1 MSGKDDYDEEDEK
14 DEEDEEDEEDE
25 YNDFLNMFK
34 GLGDPSKIFENF
46 DPAKLFNTKEFQK
59 AFQEIFKQLSKNLPK
74 EFQGLSPEDMAREFM
89 KNKSKFGIK
98 GPIMYGFN
106 MGFGPDGKPIMNSFG
121 NLEKEPI
128 SGERKVRKTREPLVE
143 VNEEEDQI
151 ILIAEMP
158 GVNKEDIELNA
169 TNRSITISTEKLVS
183 GRNYFKEIELPA
195 AINSDYAKARYQNEI
210 LEVKLKKL
218 KEKGK
223 SIDIE

>member
-1 MSGKDDYDEEDEK
+1 NEDDEDDEG
-14 DEEDEEDEEDE
+14 E
-25 YNDFLNMFK
+25 YNDFFNIFK
-34 GLGDPSKIFENF
+34 GIGDPNKMFENF

-59 AFQEIFKQLSKNLPK
+59 AFQEIFKQIVKNLPK
-74 EFQGLSPEDMAREFM
+74 EFQGLSPEEMAREFM

-158 GVNKEDIELNA
+158 GVNKDDIELNA
-169 TNRSITISTEKLVS
+169 TNRSITISTEKIVS
-183 GRNYFKEIELPA
+183 GRSYFKEIELPA
-195 AINSDYAKARYQNEI
+195 AINSDYAKARYTNGI

-223 SIDIE
+223 PIDIE

>member
-1 MSGKDDYDEEDEK
+1 MGKDEYDD
-14 DEEDEEDEEDE
+14 EDEEDE
-25 YNDFLNMFK
+25 YDDFYKMFK
-34 GLGDPSKIFENF
+34 GLGDPSKIFGNF

-59 AFQEIFKQLSKNLPK
+59 VFKEIFKQITRNLP
-74 EFQGLSPEDMAREFM
+74 EDLQGLTPEELAKEFM
-89 KNKSKFGIK
+89 KK

-106 MGFGPDGKPIMNSFG
+106 IGFGPDGKPIMDSFG

-158 GVNKEDIELNA
+158 GVNKEDIQLNA
-169 TNRSITISTEKLVS
+169 TNLSITISTEKVVS
-183 GRNYFKEIELPA
+183 GRSYFKEIDLPA
-195 AINSDYAKARYQNEI
+195 PINQDYAKARYTNGI
-210 LEVKLKKL
+210 LEVRLKKI

>member
-1 MSGKDDYDEEDEK
+1 MSGKDDYDD
-14 DEEDEEDEEDE
+14 EDEEDEEDE
-25 YNDFLNMFK
+25 YNDFSNMFK
-34 GLGDPSKIFENF
+34 GLGDPSKIFGNF
-46 DPAKLFNTKEFQK
+46 DPAKLFNSKEFQK
-59 AFQEIFKQLSKNLPK
+59 MFREIFNQLAKNLPK
-74 EFQGLSPEDMAREFM
+74 ELQGLSPEEITREFM
-89 KNKSKFGIK
+89 KK

-169 TNRSITISTEKLVS
+169 TNTSITISTEKIVS
-183 GRNYFKEIELPA
+183 GRSYFKEIDLPA
-195 AINSDYAKARYQNEI
+195 PINSDYAKARYTNGI

>member
-1 MSGKDDYDEEDEK
+1 MSGKDDYDD
-14 DEEDEEDEEDE
+14 EDEEDEEDE
-25 YNDFLNMFK
+25 YNDFSNIFK
-34 GLGDPSKIFENF
+34 GLGDPSKTFGNF
-46 DPAKLFNTKEFQK
+46 DPAKLFNSKEFQK
-59 AFQEIFKQLSKNLPK
+59 MFREIFNQLAKNLPK
-74 EFQGLSPEDMAREFM
+74 ELQGLSPEEITREFM
-89 KNKSKFGIK
+89 KK

-158 GVNKEDIELNA
+158 GVNKDDIQLNA
-169 TNRSITISTEKLVS
+169 TNTSITISTEKIVS
-183 GRNYFKEIELPA
+183 GRSYFKEIDLPA
-195 AINSDYAKARYQNEI
+195 PINSDYAKARYTNGI